1 MRNIK
6 LILQYDGTNYN
17 GWQIQQPSAESKVR
31 SQKSEVRN
39 NDLSIKGQGSR
50 VKGRN
55 NVITIQ
61 GVIQEAIKKITG
73 EDAKVIGA
81 GRTDAGVHAIE
92 QVASFKT
99 SSGLSP
105 DVIKRALN
113 ANLPDNIR
121 IMDTWDAELN
131 FHPRYDAKS
140 KSYFY
145 IISNSH
151 IISPFLYRYAWK
163 IPHKLNFEDM
173 CNAIEF
179 IRGRHD
185 FSAFRASGCSA
196 KNPVRTIFNISMER
210 LDNIDFMRT
219 GLSGNFFKITIE
231 ADAFLRHM
239 VRNIVGTLV
248 EVGKGKINTSEIK
261 EILLSK
267 DRRLAGQTA
276 PAKGL
281 FMEKINY

>member
-6 LILQYDGTNYN
+6 LTLQYEGTNYN
-17 GWQIQQPSAESKVR
+17 GWQIQKSVKSRESGVK
-31 SQKSEVRN
+31 SQK
-39 NDLSIKGQGSR
+39 
-50 VKGRN
+50 

-61 GVIQEAIKKITG
+61 GVLQNAIRKITG

-99 SSGLSP
+99 SSGLSAE
-105 DVIKRALN
+105 VIRRALN
-113 ANLPDNIR
+113 ANLPDEIR
-121 IMDTWDAELN
+121 IIDACDVEID

-140 KSYFY
+140 KIY
-145 IISNSH
+145 IYIVSNSH

-163 IPHKLNFEDM
+163 IPHKLIFEEM
-173 CNAIEF
+173 KHASEF
-179 IRGRHD
+179 LKGRHD

-196 KNPVRTIFNISMER
+196 KNPVRTVSNISIER
-210 LDNIDFMRT
+210 LDTIHFMDII
-219 GLSGNFFKITIE
+219 LPGNFLKISIE

-239 VRNIVGTLV
+239 ARNIVGTLV
-248 EVGKGKINTSEIK
+248 EIGKGKIKSENMR
-261 EILLSK
+261 EIINSK
-267 DRRLAGQTA
+267 NRRLAGPTA

-281 FMEKINY
+281 FLKKIKY

>member
-6 LILQYDGTNYN
+6 LMLQYDGTNYN
-17 GWQIQQPSAESKVR
+17 GWQIQQASSVMRHASCVESQESGVK
-31 SQKSEVRN
+31 SQK
-39 NDLSIKGQGSR
+39 
-50 VKGRN
+50 

-61 GVIQEAIKKITG
+61 GILQEAIKKITG

-99 SSGLSP
+99 LSGLSA

-113 ANLPDNIR
+113 ANLPADIR
-121 IMDTWDAELN
+121 IMDAYDVETD

-140 KSYFY
+140 KIYVY
-145 IISNSH
+145 VVYNSH

-163 IPHKLNFEDM
+163 IPHKLNFEEM
-173 CNAIEF
+173 KHSSEF
-179 IRGRHD
+179 LKGRHD

-196 KNPVRTIFNISMER
+196 KNPVRTVFNISMER
-210 LDNIDFMRT
+210 LHTIHFMDILFPGDFLRV
-219 GLSGNFFKITIE
+219 SIE

-239 VRNIVGTLV
+239 VRNIVGTII
-248 EVGKGKINTSEIK
+248 EVGKGKINPSDIVKIMT
-261 EILLSK
+261 SK
-267 DRRLAGQTA
+267 DRKNAGPTA
-276 PAKGL
+276 PARGL
-281 FMEKINY
+281 FLERIKY